1 VRPLLRFRPY
11 LRPYL
16 GTLLVGILFSV
27 VVALATAAV
36 AGLLKPMFNDVF
48 FPASTLSAADAAG
61 GGAAT
66 LPADDLLASWRDRTL
81 GAVGRRARNL
91 IGYDPARAYLMIPAL
106 FVLAFLVKGV
116 FTFLAIYRLGSVGI
130 SVVRDLRARLFEHI
144 QRQSLN
150 FFSDLPTGTL
160 ITRVTSDVQILQNA
174 LSTPLAESARLIFS
188 LVFLFA
194 AALLLDW
201 KLAVICV
208 FVLPVILYPAIRF
221 AGRVKRSTRTSQSRL
236 AEVADRLQET
246 VIGRRLVRSF
256 NTENMEI
263 QRFGGVLE
271 KMALADKKVLKYKSL
286 TPPVIEL
293 IGAAAMAT
301 LAAFAGW
308 RIASGTLNPGDFV
321 ATMAAL
327 YWMYTI
333 LKRFARYGHELTRGA
348 AAAERVFA
356 VLDSE
361 REVREQ
367 PGATAMPAFT
377 GEIRFRAAGFSY
389 GNEQVLQG
397 VDLVV
402 HRGEKV
408 ALVGASG
415 AGKSTLVNLL
425 PRFYDVADGSVE
437 IDGIDVRRFT
447 LRSLREQIGLVT
459 QEVILFD
466 ESVRA
471 NIAYGRP
478 HESLDRVMAA
488 ARAAHAH
495 DFICNL
501 PDGYETRLGEGG
513 QSLSAGQRQ
522 RIAIAR
528 ALLKDAPVLILD
540 EATSALDSENEA
552 LVQEAL
558 DELLSERTAIIVAHR
573 LATVRSADRIAVLEQ
588 GRIVEEGTH
597 DQLLAL
603 GGAYA
608 RLHRLPMLAAGSP
621 LS

>member
-1 VRPLLRFRPY
+1 MRHLLRFRPY

-16 GTLLVGILFSV
+16 GTLLAGILFSV

-36 AGLLKPMFNDVF
+36 AGLFKPMFNDVF
-48 FPASTLSAADAAG
+48 FPTSARSVVETQAAET
-61 GGAAT
+61 AVP
-66 LPADDLLASWRDRTL
+66 PAGDLLNSWRHRVL
-81 GAVGRRARNL
+81 GGIGRSARDL

-106 FVLAFLVKGV
+106 FVLAFFIKGA

-150 FFSDLPTGTL
+150 FFSDFNTGTL

-188 LVFLFA
+188 LIFLLA
-194 AALLLDW
+194 AAILLDW
-201 KLAVICV
+201 KLALICV
-208 FVLPVILYPAIRF
+208 GVLPVIIYPAVRF
-221 AGRVKRSTRTSQSRL
+221 ASRVKRSTHTSQSRL
-236 AEVADRLQET
+236 AEVANRLQET

-256 NTENMEI
+256 NTEGMEI
-263 QRFGGVLE
+263 LRFGGVLE
-271 KMALADKKVLKYKSL
+271 KMAQADKKVLKYKSL

-293 IGAAAMAT
+293 TGAAAMAT

-308 RIASGTLNPGDFV
+308 RIASGTLNPGDFM
-321 ATMAAL
+321 ASIAAL

-333 LKRFARYGHELTRGA
+333 LKRFTRYGHELTRGA

-367 PGATAMPAFT
+367 PGATAMPEFCR
-377 GEIRFRAAGFSY
+377 EIRFRAAGFSY
-389 GNEQVLQG
+389 GSEQVLEG

-402 HRGEKV
+402 RRGEKV

-425 PRFYDVADGSVE
+425 PRFYDVAQGSVE
-437 IDGIDVRRFT
+437 IDGVDVRRFT

-459 QEVILFD
+459 QEVVLFD

-478 HESLDRVMAA
+478 HETPDRVMAA

-495 DFICNL
+495 EFICAL
-501 PDGYETRLGEGG
+501 PEGYETRLGEGG
-513 QSLSAGQRQ
+513 QTLSAGQRQ

-540 EATSALDSENEA
+540 EATSALDRDNEA

-558 DELLSERTAIIVAHR
+558 DELLADRTAIIVAHR
-573 LATVRSADRIAVLEQ
+573 LATVQAADRIAVLEN
-588 GRIVEEGTH
+588 GCIVEEGTH

-608 RLHRLPMLAAGSP
+608 RLHRLPMLTAGSP